1 MFVVR
6 FIWTAGMRTSVDET
20 VEFAQTIR
28 RFCWTRTDTGVE
40 AHGAERWSWRQMTD
54 PLSHG
59 HITPSSFLTV
69 LRDDHVA

>member
-1 MFVVR
+1 
-6 FIWTAGMRTSVDET
+6 MRTNVDET

-28 RFCWTRTDTGVE
+28 RFFWTRTDTGVE
-40 AHGAERWSWRQMTD
+40 AHGAERWSWRHKTEMTD
-54 PLSHG
+54 LLSHG